1 MGTWWCGLRIEF
13 YTKVARRGRTEYVA
27 IPAEVRGG
35 VSLYGKT
42 VHVIIELV
50 DKNNNTGNTK

>member
-1 MGTWWCGLRIEF
+1 MRIEF